1 MVIGI
6 FLDMKKIKNSEI
18 KTVNVEDQYTKKF
31 SSGHKI
37 GLMYSPKKII
47 SGVDLSLDKPMNVP
61 YHSSAIFSGN
71 LVHGAAKNTSQSIR
85 FSLDFRVMPEK
96 YFDINLNKKDH
107 FASGKDYFE
116 KFS

>member
-1 MVIGI
+1 
-6 FLDMKKIKNSEI
+6 
-18 KTVNVEDQYTKKF
+18 
-31 SSGHKI
+31 
-37 GLMYSPKKII
+37 
-47 SGVDLSLDKPMNVP
+47 MNVP